1 MAEKAAGIKLGTAL
15 MGFGSLPIV
24 RQLTLMSGLAASIA
38 LGVVI
43 VMWSQQP
50 NFSMLYSGLSDQ
62 DSLEITAALDRAGV
76 SYKLGAGGG
85 TVLVPGDKVH
95 EARMKLAGQG
105 LPKGTATGFD
115 LLDKDQGFGVSQFME
130 NARYQRALEGELEQT
145 IASMSNVRSARV
157 HLAIPKQSAFVR
169 EHKDPSASVLLD
181 VFGGRTIEAEQVAA
195 VVHLVA
201 SSVPNLSPDK
211 VTVVDQTGK
220 LLTGDQSS
228 DQLRLSASQFDYRKN
243 VEDYYTK
250 RIEDILSPV
259 LGPNGVRAQ
268 VSADIDFT
276 VTEQT
281 QENFNPDLPA
291 VRSEQTY
298 EDHSSG
304 AASAAAGI
312 PGALSNQPPATAP
325 AAAASAKPAVPA
337 APAAGAAGT
346 TNDKSTAAGPEN
358 SVRRVTRNYE
368 LDKTISHTQFQ
379 TGTVRKLSIAVV
391 VDDRQKLKDDGTVER
406 IPRTEEELSRYTA
419 LVKEAIGFNA
429 ERGDSVNVVNASF
442 TPPPAVE
449 VPPEP
454 KFFEKPWV
462 WDVAKQ
468 VAAGI
473 GVILLVFGV
482 LRPLLR
488 SLVEKA
494 PAVSE
499 LPAAGRGRE
508 MLPAGGVAHAM
519 QGQLPAPN
527 QYEQQLGAIKG
538 MASQDPK
545 RVAQVVKTW
554 VATDG

>member
-1 MAEKAAGIKLGTAL
+1 MAEKAAGNKLGAAL
-15 MGFGSLPIV
+15 TGFGSLPIV
-24 RQLTLMSGLAASIA
+24 RQLALMGGLAASIA

-50 NFSMLYSGLSDQ
+50 DFSLLYSGLSDQ
-62 DSLEITAALDRAGV
+62 DALAVTSALEHSGIP
-76 SYKLGAGGG
+76 YKISAGGSS
-85 TVLVPGDKVH
+85 VMVPGDKVR
-95 EARMKLAGQG
+95 EARMKLAGEG
-105 LPKGTATGFD
+105 LPKGTVTGFA

-130 NARYQRALEGELEQT
+130 NARYQQALEGELAET
-145 IASMSNVRSARV
+145 ISSMSNVRSARV

-169 EHKDPSASVLLD
+169 EHKDPSASVMLE
-181 VFGGRTIEAEQVAA
+181 VFGGRAVEAEQVAA
-195 VVHLVA
+195 IVHLVA

-220 LLTGDQSS
+220 LLTEDQSS
-228 DQLRLSASQFDYRKN
+228 DQLRLSASQFEYRKN

-259 LGPNGVRAQ
+259 LGPAGVRAQ

-298 EDHSSG
+298 EDKSSNG
-304 AASAAAGI
+304 QGSAQGV
-312 PGALSNQPPATAP
+312 PGALSNQPPATA
-325 AAAASAKPAVPA
+325 A
-337 APAAGAAGT
+337 APAPGAAAPK
-346 TNDKSTAAGPEN
+346 DKGATDGLPEN
-358 SVRRVTRNYE
+358 SVRRITRNYE
-368 LDKTISHTQFQ
+368 LDKTVSHTQFE

-391 VDDRQKLKDDGTVER
+391 VDDRQKVGDDGTVQR
-406 IPRTEEELSRYTA
+406 IARTQEELSRYTA

-429 ERGDSVNVVNASF
+429 ERGDSVNVINAGF
-442 TPPPAVE
+442 APPPEAPP
-449 VPPEP
+449 PPEA
-454 KFFEKPWV
+454 KFFDKPWV
-462 WDVAKQ
+462 WDAARQ

-482 LRPLLR
+482 FRPLMK

-494 PAVSE
+494 PAVSD
-499 LPAAGRGRE
+499 LPAGGGRSRE
-508 MLPAGGVAHAM
+508 MLPASTGQAISM
-519 QGQLPAPN
+519 QLPAPN
-527 QYEQQLGAIKG
+527 NYENQLGAIKG

-545 RVAQVVKTW
+545 RVAQVVKNW
-554 VATDG
+554 VASDG